1 MRDVEGLIA
10 AQVIEDVQSLTRRVI
25 EEGTINRSVGF
36 SHTPISGSNTGAIDF
51 AELMLFTA
59 GTASLIEYA
68 LTDGQWRLE
77 VIEPGSADAS
87 MLTAAFHHL
96 RASLMRRSDEIRKT
110 FRSGRVAPYSK
121 RALAILVLSLDAAKH
136 HSEACMIQAGVSLFS
151 NDPVGDAQLL
161 TEEWD
166 LSNGLE
172 PIITPINRV

>member
-1 MRDVEGLIA
+1 
-10 AQVIEDVQSLTRRVI
+10 
-25 EEGTINRSVGF
+25 
-36 SHTPISGSNTGAIDF
+36 
-51 AELMLFTA
+51 
-59 GTASLIEYA
+59 
-68 LTDGQWRLE
+68 
-77 VIEPGSADAS
+77 
-87 MLTAAFHHL
+87 
-96 RASLMRRSDEIRKT
+96 MRRSDEIRKT

-161 TEEWD
+161 AEEWD